1 MAEPTHREQAE
12 DLLALALAYPPQSPT
27 RLAYLA
33 EAQVH
38 ASLAVVDAT
47 TPPPTATP
55 SVSAVTP
62 TKGRSRASSSTP
74 SKEESTAA

>member
-12 DLLALALAYPPQSPT
+12 DLLALALRYPVNSPT
-27 RLAYLA
+27 RVAYLS

-47 TPPPTATP
+47 TPSPATP
-55 SVSAVTP
+55 AVSAVPP
-62 TKGRSRASSSTP
+62 TKSRSRAATP